1 MVDLGYQMMKLSLC
15 PGISQK
21 VMSRRK
27 SRSKNNLRFSAF
39 AFLTFFAVFP
49 FFFSQT
55 GKNCQT
61 LRGDPKMTNRQK
73 GKIVKERTGDEPTVR
88 DRLREFEC
96 RHAAVVDDAEV
107 ALRRS

>member
-1 MVDLGYQMMKLSLC
+1 MKVLMVPRG
-15 PGISQK
+15 
-21 VMSRRK
+21 VTRER
-27 SRSKNNLRFSAF
+27 
-39 AFLTFFAVFP
+39 
-49 FFFSQT
+49 SQT
-55 GKNCQT
+55 GKKCQT

-73 GKIVKERTGDEPTVR
+73 GKIVKERTGDETTVR